1 MVAALR
7 FRQKASLLRIEH
19 TANFAK
25 ELLENGLQVAISTQF
40 LDAAKGLNELLE
52 DSVVISG
59 ENTSQHREDLRVRFQ
74 QGDSQVA
81 IFTITEGI
89 SLHAGEKAV
98 KGNSLERALLIH
110 DLRWS
115 ALDMAQI
122 EGRCHRDGQKAVVY
136 YMYGE
141 ETVEEKVAAAVIH
154 KLSDMANM
162 LGDDLVGLEKLLRE
176 GGWEE

>member
-1 MVAALR
+1 
-7 FRQKASLLRIEH
+7 
-19 TANFAK
+19 
-25 ELLENGLQVAISTQF
+25 
-40 LDAAKGLNELLE
+40 
-52 DSVVISG
+52 
-59 ENTSQHREDLRVRFQ
+59 
-74 QGDSQVA
+74 
-81 IFTITEGI
+81 
-89 SLHAGEKAV
+89 
-98 KGNSLERALLIH
+98 
-110 DLRWS
+110 
-115 ALDMAQI
+115 MAQI